1 MVTPL
6 IYSDSRCSVAG
17 CRASR
22 RRQPATWT
30 DQLGALL
37 EGLRDANRLR
47 GHAGA
52 QPVGQPVDL
61 GTGLLGGW
69 SPSWRRTSGQ
79 SRRQASGRS
88 PRSPKA
94 STAASQDHGQP
105 DRVGFTTP
113 NGADFD
119 VQGHRTFPL
128 LPVLLACKAAPRTVK
143 VVIQPLLVS
152 MGTHRVR
159 HNCLWWGRDDDV
171 ESSRARPGGTW
182 RWQVTAD
189 PFPLEADLRGDPAD
203 PSGGLGRPPR
213 GNQPR
218 TTVRCGWW
226 ARSRSAPP
234 MTCPG
239 RPGPVRSRR
248 AAGGPP

>member
-1 MVTPL
+1 LAPNFW
-6 IYSDSRCSVAG
+6 A
-17 CRASR
+17 
-22 RRQPATWT
+22 
-30 DQLGALL
+30 
-37 EGLRDANRLR
+37 
-47 GHAGA
+47 
-52 QPVGQPVDL
+52 
-61 GTGLLGGW
+61 
-69 SPSWRRTSGQ
+69 Q

-159 HNCLWWGRDDDV
+159 HNCLWWSRDDDV

>member
-1 MVTPL
+1 VVNRVGSICPAATL
-6 IYSDSRCSVAG
+6 ATLFAG
-17 CRASR
+17 SKGIHQVGRDGDALDPQRLQVQR
-22 RRQPATWT
+22 RRPATWT

-159 HNCLWWGRDDDV
+159 HNCLWWAAMMP
-171 ESSRARPGGTW
+171 SSRQGPDQADMALAGNCGSFPTRGGPAR
-182 RWQVTAD
+182 
-189 PFPLEADLRGDPAD
+189 
-203 PSGGLGRPPR
+203 
-213 GNQPR
+213 
-218 TTVRCGWW
+218 
-226 ARSRSAPP
+226 RSR
-234 MTCPG
+234 
-239 RPGPVRSRR
+239 
-248 AAGGPP
+248 

>member
-1 MVTPL
+1 MRWSHTLGRTCHTPGSL
-6 IYSDSRCSVAG
+6 LQREEVGGEPGRIDCPAATLATLFAG
-17 CRASR
+17 WGSKGIHQAGRDGDALDPQRLQAQR
-22 RRQPATWT
+22 RRPATWT

-143 VVIQPLLVS
+143 VVIQPCWC
-152 MGTHRVR
+152 RWVR
-159 HNCLWWGRDDDV
+159 IACAATASGGAATMT
-171 ESSRARPGGTW
+171 SSRQGPDQAGHG
-182 RWQVTAD
+182 V
-189 PFPLEADLRGDPAD
+189 
-203 PSGGLGRPPR
+203 GR
-213 GNQPR
+213 
-218 TTVRCGWW
+218 
-226 ARSRSAPP
+226 
-234 MTCPG
+234 
-239 RPGPVRSRR
+239 
-248 AAGGPP
+248 